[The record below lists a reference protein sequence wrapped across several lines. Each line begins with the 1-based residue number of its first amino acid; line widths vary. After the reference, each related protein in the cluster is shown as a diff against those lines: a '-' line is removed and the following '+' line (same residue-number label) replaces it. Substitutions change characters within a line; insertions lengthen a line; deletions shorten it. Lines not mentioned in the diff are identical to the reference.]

1 MQVGGRMVTLTDVSS
16 HLCNEE
22 YAWFQKDI
30 FQSGTGAVSWGGH
43 NKNLE
48 VHVLTKL
55 SSTWMCQNKKCEGK
69 LFGSD
74 NAIVDDKGDL
84 IEQCLWCN
92 APAKR
97 CSRVRKPARKKT
109 ED

>member
-1 MQVGGRMVTLTDVSS
+1 MQVGGRMVTLTDVSRY
-16 HLCNEE
+16 LCKSSD
-22 YAWFQKDI
+22 WFQKDI

-84 IEQCLWCN
+84 IEQCLYCN
-92 APAKR
+92 VPAKR